1 VKFYSLFSFLLNSVF
16 NKNFYIKLIIHFFFI
31 FFISCSSTK
40 RIYDDNSSYNF
51 DSFLVRV
58 LVNENPDNLSLVVKD
73 KIYLSDE
80 SGIIAEV
87 KSGNVLNFSLSD
99 ENIKLVIAGRSF
111 VSNIFFIE
119 SATDNKILQVDE
131 KKYRGKLKVFNLNN
145 GIKIVNELKIEDYVK
160 GVMTREMPVG
170 KGSDNYNALKAFSIC
185 IRTYAFNRMAQKRD
199 SFDLFPDTRDQ
210 VYGGV
215 ISETDYTNQIVDE
228 TAGQI
233 LSFDDKPAQIFYHS
247 TCGGYTEDV
256 QNVFNSGP
264 IPYLISISDGND
276 PYCKISPR
284 YEWSEKYPEALFINR
299 LFAAGLLDNSDYS
312 IKNIS
317 VESRFES
324 GRVNE
329 LKINLI
335 NTVGQMKNISL
346 FSNNIRS
353 VIKTADGNSIL
364 RSTMFNISLDS
375 KKNVL
380 IGGKGFGHGVG
391 MCQWG
396 AIGQSKQGIS
406 FKDILNHYYSGTK
419 IILIDDKF

>member
-1 VKFYSLFSFLLNSVF
+1 M
-16 NKNFYIKLIIHFFFI
+16 
-31 FFISCSSTK
+31 
-40 RIYDDNSSYNF
+40 
-51 DSFLVRV
+51 
-58 LVNENPDNLSLVVKD
+58 VNENPDNLSLVVKD

-406 FKDILNHYYSGTK
+406 YKEILNHYYPGTK
-419 IILIDDKF
+419 IILIND

>member
-1 VKFYSLFSFLLNSVF
+1 MKFYSLFSFLLNSVF

-406 FKDILNHYYSGTK
+406 YKEILNHYYPGTK
-419 IILIDDKF
+419 IILIND

>member
-1 VKFYSLFSFLLNSVF
+1 M
-16 NKNFYIKLIIHFFFI
+16 
-31 FFISCSSTK
+31 
-40 RIYDDNSSYNF
+40 
-51 DSFLVRV
+51 
-58 LVNENPDNLSLVVKD
+58 VNENPGNLSLVVKD
-73 KIYLSDE
+73 KIYLSGD

-119 SATDNKILQVDE
+119 STTDNKILQVDE

-145 GIKIVNELKIEDYVK
+145 EIKIVNELKIEDYVK
-160 GVMTREMPVG
+160 GVMTREIPVG
-170 KGSDNYNALKAFSIC
+170 KGNDNYNALKAFSIC
-185 IRTYAFNRMAQKRD
+185 IRTYAFNRMAQRRD

-215 ISETDYTNQIVDE
+215 ISETNYTNQIVDE

-233 LSFDDKPAQIFYHS
+233 LSYDDKPAQIFYHS

-264 IPYLISISDGND
+264 IPYLKSISDGND

-284 YEWSEKYPEALFINR
+284 YEWSEKYSETLFINR

-335 NTVGQMKNISL
+335 NTVGQIKNISL

-353 VIKTADGNSIL
+353 VIKTSDGNSIL

-380 IGGKGFGHGVG
+380 IDGKGFGHGVG

-406 FKDILNHYYSGTK
+406 YKEILNHYYPGTK
-419 IILIDDKF
+419 IILIND

>member
-1 VKFYSLFSFLLNSVF
+1 MKFYSLFSFLLNSVF
-16 NKNFYIKLIIHFFFI
+16 NKNFHIKLIIYSSFI

-40 RIYDDNSSYNF
+40 RIYDDNSLYNF

-58 LVNENPDNLSLVVKD
+58 LVNENPDNLSFVVKD
-73 KIYLSDE
+73 KIYLSDD

-87 KSGNVLNFSLSD
+87 KSGNVLNFSLPE
-99 ENIKLVIAGRSF
+99 ENLKLVIAGRSF

-119 SATDNKILQVDE
+119 SATDNKILQVDV

-170 KGSDNYNALKAFSIC
+170 KGNDNYNALKAFSIC
-185 IRTYAFNRMAQKRD
+185 IRTYAFNRMAQRRD

-233 LSFDDKPAQIFYHS
+233 LSYDDKPAQIFYHS
-247 TCGGYTEDV
+247 TCGGFTEDV
-256 QNVFNSGP
+256 QNIFNSGP

-353 VIKTADGNSIL
+353 VIKTSDGNSIL

-406 FKDILNHYYSGTK
+406 YKEILNHYYPGTK
-419 IILIDDKF
+419 IILIND

>member
-406 FKDILNHYYSGTK
+406 YKEILNHYYPGTK
-419 IILIDDKF
+419 IILIND

>member
-1 VKFYSLFSFLLNSVF
+1 MKFYSLFSFLLNSIF
-16 NKNFYIKLIIHFFFI
+16 NKNFYIKLIIYSFFI

-99 ENIKLVIAGRSF
+99 ENIKLVIEGRSF

-131 KKYRGKLKVFNLNN
+131 KKYRGKLKVSNLNN
-145 GIKIVNELKIEDYVK
+145 EIKIVNELKIEDYVK

-170 KGSDNYNALKAFSIC
+170 KGNDNYNALKAFSIC
-185 IRTYAFNRMAQKRD
+185 IRTYAFNRMAQRRD
-199 SFDLFPDTRDQ
+199 LFDLFPDTRDQ

-215 ISETDYTNQIVDE
+215 IAETEYTNQIVDE

-233 LSFDDKPAQIFYHS
+233 LSYDDKPAQMFYHS
-247 TCGGYTEDV
+247 TCGGFTEDV
-256 QNVFNSGP
+256 QNIFNSGP

-284 YEWSEKYPEALFINR
+284 YEWSEKYSEALFINR

-335 NTVGQMKNISL
+335 NTAGQVKNISL

-380 IGGKGFGHGVG
+380 IDGKGFGHGVG

-406 FKDILNHYYSGTK
+406 YKEILNHYYPGTK
-419 IILIDDKF
+419 IILIND